1 MLNCYA
7 EGSGIRV
14 NHDPKVAGTAEM
26 AEGKAKSLCSWLTI
40 IWIGLIF

>member
-14 NHDPKVAGTAEM
+14 NHGPKVAGTAEM
-26 AEGKAKSLCSWLTI
+26 AEGKAKSLCSWLI
-40 IWIGLIF
+40 IMSTGLIF